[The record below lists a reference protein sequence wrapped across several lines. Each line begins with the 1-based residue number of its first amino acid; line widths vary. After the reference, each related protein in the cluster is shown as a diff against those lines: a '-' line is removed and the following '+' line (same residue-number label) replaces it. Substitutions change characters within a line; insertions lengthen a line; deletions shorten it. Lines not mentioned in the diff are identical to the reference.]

1 MKKATFPSKR
11 IDVVSMLAEI
21 DYSLTDITSSD
32 IAEHGDAV
40 TSPLTTTLRAEQAER
55 RVIISFNTR
64 ILEEKPVL
72 IIQIEQFENRV
83 HDALSDDEHP
93 VYSTVFKVADYVEY
107 GGEIKKSFEATL
119 QTLAACQ
126 KS

>member
-1 MKKATFPSKR
+1 
-11 IDVVSMLAEI
+11 MLAEI
-21 DYSLTDITSSD
+21 DYSLTDITSSN
-32 IAEHGDAV
+32 IAEHGDTV
-40 TSPLTTTLRAEQAER
+40 TSPLTTSLRAEQAER

-72 IIQIEQFENRV
+72 IIQIEQLENRV

-93 VYSTVFKVADYVEY
+93 VYSTVFKVADSVEY
-107 GGEIKKSFEATL
+107 VGEIKESFEATL

-126 KS
+126 KR

>member
-11 IDVVSMLAEI
+11 IDVASMLAEI
-21 DYSLTDITSSD
+21 DYSLTDITSLN

-40 TSPLTTTLRAEQAER
+40 TSPLTTSLRAEQSER

-64 ILEEKPVL
+64 IFKDKPVL

-83 HDALSDDEHP
+83 HDALSDDEYP
-93 VYSTVFKVADYVEY
+93 VYSNVFKVSDYVEY
-107 GGEIKKSFEATL
+107 GGEFKESFEATL

-126 KS
+126 KI